1 MSVLARGR
9 LRVTSSWA
17 IESCPTTAYFS
28 ALVLCT
34 RDRYTMIDVSCN
46 GVSPVPLSMT
56 TIAQLSALSAARARL
71 RSGFGLHARSRCHAN
86 TTTPNNTQSDQL
98 YHDRCAVRMTH
109 RTRRNSARRGT
120 GNATHQFRRPI
131 FDLVQAYGSWE
142 HMQQEMGTK

>member
-1 MSVLARGR
+1 MV
-9 LRVTSSWA
+9 
-17 IESCPTTAYFS
+17 Y
-28 ALVLCT
+28 
-34 RDRYTMIDVSCN
+34 
-46 GVSPVPLSMT
+46 PLYP

-131 FDLVQAYGSWE
+131 HSILCRHMGHGSICNRKWAQNENMSKQIWEERHIVSCADVRPLRRARGVYVEYFYLVTQSV
-142 HMQQEMGTK
+142 M